1 MTNKGA
7 LRAIKL
13 LEEIG
18 MDEITDIPMDIFVS
32 ALGATLIKEPLDRC
46 DGKIIRGHKKTLIK
60 INSNIPYEERIRF
73 SIAHEIGHF
82 LLHKKLEVHNETHNT
97 LTWFKDAENQA
108 QMGIQELEANEFA
121 SELLM
126 PKKLF
131 IKECKGEPFS
141 PQLLERISKRFKT
154 SITSIVYKYC
164 KIKDLHPILVSSI
177 RNGKIEYY
185 CKSEDFIYW
194 IKDLKKLPPP
204 DDSVARE
211 YIDANYEFIYKR
223 ADKQQDITKSTWINL
238 GRYDKDSLFFE
249 YCIPT
254 KQYKTLLSIVWEK

>member
-60 INSNIPYEERIRF
+60 INSNIPYEERVRF

-82 LLHKKLEVHNETHNT
+82 LLHEKLEVHNETHNT
-97 LTWFKDAENQA
+97 LTWFKDAEKQA

-131 IKECKGEPFS
+131 IKECIGEPFS

-164 KIKDLHPILVSSI
+164 KIKDLHPILVYSI

-194 IKDLKKLPPP
+194 IRDLKGLPPP

-211 YIDANYEFIYKR
+211 YIDANYEFIYKG

-238 GRYDKDSLFFE
+238 GRYDQDSPFYE

-254 KQYKTLLSIVWEK
+254 KQYKTLLSVVWEK